1 MKIEAYES
9 SDLRIEPGKL
19 VGGSL
24 EAGLGGLVKLSG
36 ASIM

>member
-9 SDLRIEPGKL
+9 SDLRIEPVKL

-24 EAGLGGLVKLSG
+24 EAGLGLVKLSG